1 MKHVTGIDMT
11 PAMLSRSAEYAKELG
26 LTNLT
31 WQQGDVTS
39 LPFEDGAFSIV
50 FTRFSFHHFPDPL
63 AVLTGDGARLR
74 GGGPRRGVRYV
85 RLGRSGKGRSWNKL
99 EKLRDP
105 SRVRPGGGR
114 RHDGKPDAVLHH
126 AAHRLE
132 ARQAHAELK
141 PPAEARGI
149 VLDVL
154 LQRAAG
160 AESASEPVPT
170 PRGVG
175 GGGSEFGGGCKIA
188 P

>member
-1 MKHVTGIDMT
+1 MVRVCAVGGRVVVCDM
-11 PAMLSRSAEYAKELG
+11 YAS
-26 LTNLT
+26 
-31 WQQGDVTS
+31 V
-39 LPFEDGAFSIV
+39 
-50 FTRFSFHHFPDPL
+50 DPVK
-63 AVLTGDGARLR
+63 AAT
-74 GGGPRRGVRYV
+74 
-85 RLGRSGKGRSWNKL
+85 WNKL

-105 SRVRPGGGR
+105 SHVRPGGGR

-160 AESASEPVPT
+160 AE
-170 PRGVG
+170 
-175 GGGSEFGGGCKIA
+175 EFICPGCQ

>member
-1 MKHVTGIDMT
+1 
-11 PAMLSRSAEYAKELG
+11 MLDQPLRMRGERTEAQRAHL
-26 LTNLT
+26 
-31 WQQGDVTS
+31 QM
-39 LPFEDGAFSIV
+39 A
-50 FTRFSFHHFPDPL
+50 TRPGVGERHDADRHALPL
-63 AVLTGDGARLR
+63 A
-74 GGGPRRGVRYV
+74 
-85 RLGRSGKGRSWNKL
+85 
-99 EKLRDP
+99 
-105 SRVRPGGGR
+105 PGGGR

-160 AESASEPVPT
+160 AE
-170 PRGVG
+170 
-175 GGGSEFGGGCKIA
+175 EFICPGCQ